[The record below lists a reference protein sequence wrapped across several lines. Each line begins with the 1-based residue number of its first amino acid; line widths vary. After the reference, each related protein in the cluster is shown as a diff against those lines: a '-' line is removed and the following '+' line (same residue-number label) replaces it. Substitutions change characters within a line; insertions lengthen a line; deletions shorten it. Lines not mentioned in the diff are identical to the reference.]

1 MKKRFEDM
9 QDRSLITSANGEIT
23 YCQINSSNNKQE
35 SDSELLWKDA
45 LIEKGFQLPTQQA
58 DFKDLFI
65 LIKKAFENKY
75 HCLLDEQFI
84 SMYIS
89 SSDGKIPVKHDY
101 ASRVFFSSGIV
112 YVDRLL
118 THYLFEY
125 IANYY
130 LWSRFHEEKEIYG
143 FCFQYAINSIDKCY
157 RQGNLNSDIN
167 VSSLVGL
174 IKKKCDDR
182 GIQFIADMYWSVLAF
197 AMCHELAHA
206 YMNRTIETDYSPLE
220 EELHADRIGYEV
232 YLSIIDKQ
240 IPGLSSPFLD
250 VFHDYLYAAPVVL
263 FLFYEDL
270 YFMSDWLYG
279 EKASADTHPTLKIR
293 KEKLLQISE
302 SDSYMFDTT
311 QGNSV
316 LNAYWDIS
324 DEFREELFYKL
335 KNGKLPK
342 LIQKGYMDMRNEKG
356 SGNALAFDLQVQEKL
371 RSYASIKHID
381 EDELLGLY
389 NIAVM
394 YTVLGEI
401 SDHDLVYTKKDGKV
415 VSIKGYNVQFRLGHA
430 LATIIEFGLSLADGP
445 SWKTIAIL
453 LKILLTMDDT
463 VEIELN
469 DEHARVLEV
478 CYRLGALNVEI
489 PEQNILARSG
499 SNTQIIDDLVRL
511 HCLSLEDGKI
521 KIIENIKL

>member
-1 MKKRFEDM
+1 ME
-9 QDRSLITSANGEIT
+9 
-23 YCQINSSNNKQE
+23 
-35 SDSELLWKDA
+35 
-45 LIEKGFQLPTQQA
+45 
-58 DFKDLFI
+58 
-65 LIKKAFENKY
+65 
-75 HCLLDEQFI
+75 
-84 SMYIS
+84 
-89 SSDGKIPVKHDY
+89 
-101 ASRVFFSSGIV
+101 
-112 YVDRLL
+112 
-118 THYLFEY
+118 
-125 IANYY
+125 
-130 LWSRFHEEKEIYG
+130 
-143 FCFQYAINSIDKCY
+143 
-157 RQGNLNSDIN
+157 
-167 VSSLVGL
+167 
-174 IKKKCDDR
+174 
-182 GIQFIADMYWSVLAF
+182 
-197 AMCHELAHA
+197 
-206 YMNRTIETDYSPLE
+206 
-220 EELHADRIGYEV
+220 
-232 YLSIIDKQ
+232 
-240 IPGLSSPFLD
+240 
-250 VFHDYLYAAPVVL
+250 
-263 FLFYEDL
+263 
-270 YFMSDWLYG
+270 
-279 EKASADTHPTLKIR
+279 
-293 KEKLLQISE
+293 EKLLQISE

-335 KNGKLPK
+335 KNGKLTK

-371 RSYASIKHID
+371 RSYASINHID
-381 EDELLGLY
+381 EDKLLGLY

-401 SDHDLVYTKKDGKV
+401 SDHDLVYIKKDGKV

-469 DEHARVLEV
+469 NEHARVLEV